1 MDKLV
6 HQIRKKYIHKQARDY
21 YRDILHTLV
30 SHCNRLYEERYIYRH
45 QYIVVTT
52 QIQTTLKLIETQT
65 TFTASTLADVIRAV
79 DKIVYSVGLPT
90 LNDILVYLGVSRSSV
105 WTDTNLEW
113 LNQIAV
119 PILVSNE
126 RGNIDTIFFRSP
138 SMISPN
144 TVENNRAIWVS
155 VPYRTNQHIG
165 IKVILTKDIA
175 GVLRNAFRGKIRMIG
190 DGLEGYVGLLNEKQL
205 ILETS
210 TEIRNRLVG
219 YQKIRIR
226 LGKSPVSKVIKE
238 FLNADL
244 NKQIILLCAMLMAP
258 GPGSS
263 SDGSISN
270 GDIADNTVVS
280 GSGSGSDS
288 DSNSENIRRLKSS
301 SLLSTGADKTLSHLV
316 TVLYD
321 IYANHTLVSRK
332 DIPDLID
339 LLPWEVQSKIRELR
353 HIRAEDFKAD
363 EEEVP
368 DETRIQMLQ
377 ADSSTIR
384 VALQRLREAKARN
397 SGDGA
402 AKAASWVAG
411 LLRIP
416 FGVYRKE
423 PILCVRETAL
433 EKINELLRS
442 GTGIQ
447 SSIDLY
453 KYLASKYPTYV
464 GITSSYSRLYWTR
477 DFIFNALKYVKRIG
491 NLRTIHELL
500 INSNED
506 ISPSRPKQ
514 SKRDLVQSILS
525 LVDRSGV
532 EELFY
537 LIQQYA
543 EQPDPSV
550 DIFSHDAY
558 VICECLKIWRI
569 HSDELAKGITKMK
582 SILDKC
588 IHQQSRAK
596 EQVLRIMG
604 QWMVGENAGYC
615 LGFEGPPGVGKTTLA
630 REGIANI
637 LSDESGTPRPFH
649 MIALGTATTGSTLV
663 GHNYTYHGS
672 TWGDV
677 VRMLMDSQCMN
688 PIIYIDEL
696 DKVSMTDSGREIVGI
711 LTHLTDPAQNEEFQ
725 DRYFAGVKLD
735 MSKVLFV
742 FSYNDP
748 DKIDPILLD
757 RIHRIRFDS
766 LTIGEKLQISKDYT
780 IPEICKKLRLPLEIT
795 TMDNATIRHI
805 IWNYT
810 NEAGVRKLRE
820 ILYDTFRE
828 VNLQSIRGRC
838 GEDDNHLMTLRPS
851 IEFIEDHIL
860 RHRSRPHRTRA
871 DTEWLS
877 NRIYGLFATSSGVG
891 GVLPIRITKDIT
903 CKEPSLYPVTVTG
916 RLGDTMKESVNVAR
930 MVALQQLS
938 VSDDWGTISGHGIHI
953 HFPEGAT
960 PKDGPSAGAA
970 ITTLLW
976 AYYSGRTIPGDLAM
990 TGEIDL
996 NGRVLAIGGLQE
1008 KLIGAKADGIRTVFI
1023 PMENERDLR
1032 IIRERIP
1039 AEDLPEK
1046 VLLIGDIRDV
1056 IREISALE

>member
-6 HQIRKKYIHKQARDY
+6 HQIRKKHIYKRACLY
-21 YRDILHTLV
+21 YKDILHSLV

-45 QYIVVTT
+45 QYIVVSN
-52 QIQTTLKLIETQT
+52 QIQSTLKLIEDGTKP
-65 TFTASTLADVIRAV
+65 LAEIIRAV
-79 DKIVYSVGLPT
+79 DKIVYSIGLPT
-90 LNDILVYLGVSRSSV
+90 FDDILLYLGVSRSSV
-105 WTDTNLEW
+105 WSDLNLEW
-113 LNQIAV
+113 LRQIAI

-126 RGNIDTIFFRSP
+126 RGNIDTMFFRSP

-155 VPYRTNQHIG
+155 VPYRQNQHIG
-165 IKVILTKDIA
+165 IKVILSKDII
-175 GVLRNAFRGKIRMIG
+175 GILQHSFRGKIRLIG
-190 DGLEGYVGLLNEKQL
+190 DGMDRYVGLLNEKQL

-210 TEIRNRLVG
+210 TEIRNRLIG
-219 YQKIRIR
+219 YQKIRTR
-226 LGKSPVSKVIKE
+226 LGKSPVSKIIKE

-244 NKQIILLCAMLMAP
+244 SKQIILLCAMLMK
-258 GPGSS
+258 
-263 SDGSISN
+263 SDTN
-270 GDIADNTVVS
+270 LRNEPL
-280 GSGSGSDS
+280 SGSDS
-288 DSNSENIRRLKSS
+288 DNKSEHIRVSVGS
-301 SLLSTGADKTLSHLV
+301 DKTLSHLV
-316 TVLYD
+316 SVLYD

-339 LLPWEVQSKIRELR
+339 LLPWEVQSHIRELR
-353 HIRAEDFKAD
+353 HIRAEEFKAD
-363 EEEVP
+363 EDEVP

-384 VALQRLREAKARN
+384 VGLQRLREAKSRN
-397 SGDGA
+397 SGDSA

-416 FGVYRKE
+416 FGIYRKE
-423 PILCVRETAL
+423 PILCVRENVL
-433 EKINELLRS
+433 ENIRELLGINE
-442 GTGIQ
+442 TANHIQ
-447 SSIDLY
+447 SSSDLY
-453 KYLASKYPTYV
+453 KYLAESYPNYV
-464 GITSSYSRLYWTR
+464 ALGSTKSHLYWTR
-477 DFIFNALKYVKRIG
+477 DFVFHTLKHVKK
-491 NLRTIHELL
+491 LSHLKTIRELL
-500 INSNED
+500 NPDHIV
-506 ISPSRPKQ
+506 PYPKKQ
-514 SKRDLVQSILS
+514 SRREVIQEILS
-525 LVDRSGV
+525 LVDSTGI

-537 LIQQYA
+537 LIQQYS
-543 EQPDPSV
+543 EQSDTSA
-550 DIFSHDAY
+550 DIFSPESY
-558 VICECLKIWRI
+558 KICDSLKLWRL
-569 HSDELAKGITKMK
+569 HTNELSKGITKMK
-582 SILDKC
+582 HVLDKC
-588 IHQQSRAK
+588 IHQQCRAK

-604 QWMVGENAGYC
+604 QWMVGDNTGYC

-672 TWGDV
+672 TWGDI

-766 LTIGEKLQISKDYT
+766 LTIGEKLQISKEYT
-780 IPEICKKLRLPLEIT
+780 IPEICCRLRLPVET
-795 TMDNATIRHI
+795 TSMDDDTIRHI

-828 VNLQSIRGRC
+828 VNLQSIRGC
-838 GEDDNHLMTLRPS
+838 DGVGDSAIRPS

-860 RHRSRPHRTRA
+860 RHRARPHRTRA
-871 DTEWLS
+871 DSERLS
-877 NRIYGLFATSSGVG
+877 NRIYGLFATSSGIG
-891 GVLPIRITKDIT
+891 GVLPIRIIRDTT
-903 CKEPSLYPVTVTG
+903 CKEPALFPFTITG

-930 MVALQQLS
+930 MVALQHLS
-938 VSDDWGTISGHGIHI
+938 STTDISGQGQGIHI

-976 AYYSGRTIPGDLAM
+976 AYFSGQTIPGDLAM

-996 NGRVLAIGGLQE
+996 DGRVLAIGGLQE
-1008 KLIGAKADGIRTVFI
+1008 KLIGAKADGIRKVLI
-1023 PMENERDLR
+1023 PRDNERDLR
-1032 IIRERIP
+1032 IIRDRIP
-1039 AEDLPEK
+1039 PEDLPENI
-1046 VLLIGDIRDV
+1046 LLIGDIRDA
-1056 IREISALE
+1056 IREIQRVR

>member
-6 HQIRKKYIHKQARDY
+6 HQIRKHQIRKRALDY
-21 YRDILHTLV
+21 YKDILHTLV

-45 QYIVVTT
+45 QYIVITT
-52 QIQTTLKLIETQT
+52 QIQSTLKLIQSPT
-65 TFTASTLADVIRAV
+65 TSSVADVIRAV

-90 LNDILVYLGVSRSSV
+90 FVDILAYLGISRPAIWS
-105 WTDTNLEW
+105 DTNLEW
-113 LNQIAV
+113 LNQIAI
-119 PILVSNE
+119 PILISNE
-126 RGNIDTIFFRSP
+126 RGSIDTMFFRSP
-138 SMISPN
+138 SIISPN

-155 VPYRTNQHIG
+155 VPYKQSQHLG
-165 IKVILTKDIA
+165 IKIILSKDII
-175 GVLRNAFRGKIRMIG
+175 GLLRNSFRGKIRLIG
-190 DGLEGYVGLLNEKQL
+190 DGLDRYAGLLTEKQL

-210 TEIRNRLVG
+210 TEIRNRLIG
-219 YQKIRIR
+219 YQKIRCR

-244 NKQIILLCAMLMAP
+244 NKQIILLCAMLMSVDTATQ
-258 GPGSS
+258 
-263 SDGSISN
+263 N
-270 GDIADNTVVS
+270 S
-280 GSGSGSDS
+280 GSTSESDS
-288 DSNSENIRRLKSS
+288 EQTISAVDKKNENIRIYEPVLNTK
-301 SLLSTGADKTLSHLV
+301 TDKTLSHLV

-353 HIRAEDFKAD
+353 HIRAEEYKAD
-363 EEEVP
+363 EDEVP

-416 FGVYRKE
+416 FGIYRKE
-423 PILCVRETAL
+423 SILCVRENAL
-433 EKINELLRS
+433 ESIQETLGHSANH
-442 GTGIQ
+442 IQ
-447 SSIDLY
+447 SLVDLH
-453 KYLASKYPTYV
+453 KYLSRIYPTYV
-464 GITSSYSRLYWTR
+464 SINPSNSRIFWNR
-477 DFIFNALKYVKRIG
+477 DFIFDILKNIKKISH
-491 NLRTIHELL
+491 LRLICELL
-500 INSNED
+500 
-506 ISPSRPKQ
+506 SPSYSYRKQ
-514 SKRDLVQSILS
+514 SRREIIQEILS
-525 LVDRSGV
+525 LIETSGV

-537 LIQQYA
+537 LIQQYS
-543 EQPDPSV
+543 PI
-550 DIFSHDAY
+550 DIASPEPY
-558 VICECLKIWRI
+558 KICDCIKIWRT
-569 HSDELAKGITKMK
+569 HTTELTKGIAKMRE
-582 SILDKC
+582 ILDKC
-588 IHQQSRAK
+588 IHQQSQAK

-604 QWMVGENAGYC
+604 QWMVGDNTGYC

-637 LSDESGTPRPFH
+637 LSDESGKPRPFH

-696 DKVSMTDSGREIVGI
+696 DKVSMTESGREIVGI

-725 DRYFAGVKLD
+725 DRYFSGVKLD

-766 LTIGEKLQISKDYT
+766 LTISEKLQISKDYT

-795 TMDNATIRHI
+795 SMDDDTIRHI

-810 NEAGVRKLRE
+810 NEAGIRKLRE

-828 VNLQSIRGRC
+828 VNLQSIRSCDAVGD
-838 GEDDNHLMTLRPS
+838 GTIRPS

-860 RHRSRPHRTRA
+860 RHRARPHRTRA
-871 DTEWLS
+871 DSERLS

-891 GVLPIRITKDIT
+891 GVLPIRIIKDTT
-903 CKEPSLYPVTVTG
+903 CKEPSSFPFTITG

-930 MVALQQLS
+930 MVALQHLS
-938 VSDDWGTISGHGIHI
+938 SISDISGEGHGVHI

-960 PKDGPSAGAA
+960 PKDGPSAGVA

-976 AYYSGRTIPGDLAM
+976 AYFSGQTIPGDLAM

-1008 KLIGAKADGIRTVFI
+1008 KLIGARADGIRKVLI
-1023 PMENERDLR
+1023 PKENERDLR
-1032 IIRERIP
+1032 IIRDRIP
-1039 AEDLPEK
+1039 AEDLPENI
-1046 VLLIGDIRDV
+1046 LLIGDIRDA
-1056 IREISALE
+1056 IREIWGIS